1 MGGRVLATCLAV
13 LFAAFL
19 GARQSPPK
27 RQVAITFD
35 DLPGASAA
43 RNDIEYFRTFTS
55 ELVGAFARHQVPA
68 IGFVNESKLE
78 AGGTLDAARVALL
91 KQWADAGLELGN
103 HSYSHRDLHTTPLD
117 EFKQDVIR
125 GEPVTKRLMGDAG
138 KRLRFFRHPF
148 LHTGRDAS
156 TRSGFEAFLAER
168 GYRVAPVTIDNYD
181 YAFARAYDRAEQDSA
196 QRQRIVATYI
206 DYMTR
211 VVTYYEAQSQLL
223 LGRELPQV
231 LLLHANALNGRTFDA
246 LARMLRSRGYTFVPL
261 EAAIEDEAYKRRD
274 EFYGTGGITW
284 LHRWALTEGRGGA
297 FFAGEPAVPAWIE
310 QAGK

>member
-1 MGGRVLATCLAV
+1 MGGRVLATLLGV
-13 LFAAFL
+13 LVVALLSAH
-19 GARQSPPK
+19 QSPPK

-43 RNDIEYFRTFTS
+43 RTDIEYFRTFTT
-55 ELVGAFARHQVPA
+55 ELLDAFARHQVPA

-78 AGGTLDAARVALL
+78 AGGVIDPARVALL
-91 KQWADAGLELGN
+91 KQWADAGIELGN
-103 HSYSHRDLHTTPLD
+103 HSYSHHDLHTTPLD
-117 EFKQDVIR
+117 AFKQDVIR
-125 GEPVTKRLMGDAG
+125 GEPITKKLMADAG

-148 LHTGRDAS
+148 LHTGRDIA

-181 YAFARAYDRAEQDSA
+181 YTFARAYDRVSHGAE
-196 QRQRIVATYI
+196 RQRIVDTYI

-223 LGRELPQV
+223 LGRELPQI

-246 LARMLRSRGYTFVPL
+246 IAVMLRNRGYTFVPL
-261 EAAIEDEAYKRRD
+261 EAAIEDEAYTKRD

-284 LHRWALTEGRGGA
+284 LHRWALTEGKRGA
-297 FFAGEPAVPAWIE
+297 FFAGEPVVPAWIA